1 MSDRSPLAGFAR
13 SPILWAGLLFLAS
26 IALMPRLAPLFAAA
40 FPAIEPPIYGGD
52 SFFTLWLFHAA
63 LVAISSLA
71 AIAIGI
77 TAGVFATRETG
88 SAFRPL
94 LEALAT
100 IGQTFP
106 PVAVLAIAVPALGYG
121 AEPTFVALTLY
132 GILPILK
139 NTIAGIASVPAVIRE
154 AATGMGMTRFEILRK
169 VELPLAASIILAG
182 IRTSIVIN
190 IGTATIGSTVG
201 AVTLGT
207 PIIGGLV
214 SDKVSYVIQGA
225 IVVGLFAI
233 LTDLV
238 FERLDRRLRRFAVDD
253 RGRGARE

>member
-1 MSDRSPLAGFAR
+1 MIDMRALKRMARDPL
-13 SPILWAGLLFLAS
+13 SWIGLLFVFFVGF
-26 IALMPRLAPLFAAA
+26 MPELRPLFAAA
-40 FPAIEPPIYGGD
+40 FPAVEPPIYGGEA
-52 SFFTLWLFHAA
+52 FLTLWLFHAA
-63 LVAISSLA
+63 LVAISSVTATL
-71 AIAIGI
+71 IGI
-77 TAGVFATRETG
+77 TAGIFATRAAG

-121 AEPTFVALTLY
+121 AAPTFVALTIY

-139 NTIAGIASVPAVIRE
+139 NTMAGIASVPAAVSE
-154 AATGMGMTRFEILRK
+154 AATAMGLTRGEILRQ
-169 VELPLAASIILAG
+169 VELPLAAPIILAG
-182 IRTSIVIN
+182 IRTSVIIN

-201 AVTLGT
+201 AITLGT

-233 LTDLV
+233 LTDMI
-238 FERLDRRLRRFAVDD
+238 FERIDRRLRRFTKRDE
-253 RGRGARE
+253 RG